1 MTKMKR
7 GLSLP
12 THATADRVR
21 VIIEKLKLKGP
32 VIGTDEAGRGPLAGP
47 VTAAAVWLTDEQE
60 RALLAMGLRD
70 SKRMT
75 PKSREAIFEAMKQ
88 MGVLWRAQV
97 GEPDMI
103 ERVNILRAALWAMER
118 SVWRLAKAMPERPRT
133 VAVDGPVRLTGIEW
147 EQWTLVAADSL
158 IPVVS
163 AASVVAKI
171 LRDRIMAK
179 MDERYPGYGFAQ
191 HKGYPTKMHREAVMR
206 LGLSPIHRRLFCR
219 KLLLEKNERESL
231 KLFPIENK

>member
-1 MTKMKR
+1 MKR

-60 RALLAMGLRD
+60 HALLAMGLRD

-75 PKSREAIFEAMKQ
+75 PRAREAVFEAMKE
-88 MGVLWRAQV
+88 MGVLWRAQI
-97 GEPDMI
+97 GKPELI
-103 ERVNILRAALWAMER
+103 ERVNILHAALWSMEQ
-118 SVWRLAKAMPERPRT
+118 SVIRLAKNMPKQPCM
-133 VAVDGPVRLTGIEW
+133 VAVDGPVRLEGIEW
-147 EQWTLVAADSL
+147 EQWPLVAADAL
-158 IPVVS
+158 IPAVS
-163 AASVVAKI
+163 AASVVAKT
-171 LRDRIMAK
+171 LRDRIMVK

-219 KLLLEKNERESL
+219 KLLLEKNERDSL
-231 KLFPIENK
+231 KLFPMNDC